1 MGEWIDSFLA
11 GHKRHKDEVVGKR
24 DSKVGPRSMGR
35 TKVEGSRTGAADG
48 NARHYLSL
56 APMAF
61 PSTQHTY
68 CCTPTVAPRA
78 PRDLAASRCP
88 FSTAGGRNR
97 EGGGCILPK
106 VFSLSPRCEMEISAF
121 RGLFMPANN
130 AGARSLHTL
139 PN

>member
-78 PRDLAASRCP
+78 PRDLAASRRP
-88 FSTAGGRNR
+88 FGTAGGRNR

-106 VFSLSPRCEMEISAF
+106 VFSFAQV
-121 RGLFMPANN
+121 
-130 AGARSLHTL
+130 
-139 PN
+139 